1 MNSLPLQPGDRVAGR
16 YLLLAALGEGG
27 MAVVFEAL
35 DEELQR
41 RVALKVLRRMT
52 DISAARFE
60 REARAAN
67 AIRHPAVVPVFAV
80 GRLADGRPYL
90 ALELIDGEPLNE
102 LVARVGPLPPERALH
117 LLLPAI
123 GALAEAHEAG
133 IVHRD
138 LKPSNLIVQHAPG
151 QVEMLRL
158 LDFGIAAWDEPDR
171 RRLTKTGEVFGTP
184 EFMSPEQAMSR
195 PVSAATDVWAI
206 GVVLYE
212 LLSGN
217 VPFQGNNAPSV
228 LFKVVNEAPPPL
240 PASVPPE
247 VAALVEA
254 CLQKRPANRP
264 ADAGVLLA
272 HIEALLLPPRRELA
286 SSRPDLP
293 QRPSG
298 AGVITAPAWAPT
310 HDPPKAPEP
319 EVEVVTLAPM
329 PEVVGAPPAMP
340 TQPSLRR
347 RPTRVL
353 VASGVVVA
361 VALGALW
368 GLGRLGPKTGTA
380 TGLASEAPAAGAA
393 APGSEAPGSE
403 AVAGVMAPVSK
414 APASEAPASEA
425 VAPATEAVAAAVA
438 PASEA
443 SAPEAP
449 ASEAPASE
457 APEAPASEA
466 PASEAPAAPASEV
479 ARSPEP
485 DALEP
490 ARALLARGD
499 SKGALSWLA
508 RNPRLGERAD
518 RLYLEILA
526 RLARNDLR
534 SLGKLIDTLLTLDAG
549 RVDAGMQARL
559 LEGLTE
565 QRYWSSLVPAL
576 ADKRLYPSL
585 HERLLEMTKSPRRS
599 TRARATEVMQRAER
613 AQRPSAPRAE
623 APRTEAPRAEAPKTD
638 ARAARVA
645 SIKATLAREKDCY
658 DRKNLI
664 ETLGRLGHPSALPVL
679 YAERKRGV
687 FLNLCMGHA
696 IDDAIE
702 AIKKR

>member
-1 MNSLPLQPGDRVAGR
+1 M
-16 YLLLAALGEGG
+16 GG
-27 MAVVFEAL
+27 PTWPSSSSTASPSTSWWRGWV
-35 DEELQR
+35 R
-41 RVALKVLRRMT
+41 C
-52 DISAARFE
+52 
-60 REARAAN
+60 
-67 AIRHPAVVPVFAV
+67 
-80 GRLADGRPYL
+80 
-90 ALELIDGEPLNE
+90 
-102 LVARVGPLPPERALH
+102 PPERALH

-264 ADAGVLLA
+264 ADAGVLLT

-319 EVEVVTLAPM
+319 EVEVVALAPM

-368 GLGRLGPKTGTA
+368 GLERMGPKTGTA
-380 TGLASEAPAAGAA
+380 TGLASEVPAAGTAA
-393 APGSEAPGSE
+393 PGSEAPASEAVASEAPGSEAPGSE
-403 AVAGVMAPVSK
+403 AVAGVMAPRQ
-414 APASEAPASEA
+414 
-425 VAPATEAVAAAVA
+425 
-438 PASEA
+438 
-443 SAPEAP
+443 
-449 ASEAPASE
+449 
-457 APEAPASEA
+457 
-466 PASEAPAAPASEV
+466 
-479 ARSPEP
+479 RSP
-485 DALEP
+485 
-490 ARALLARGD
+490 R
-499 SKGALSWLA
+499 
-508 RNPRLGERAD
+508 
-518 RLYLEILA
+518 
-526 RLARNDLR
+526 
-534 SLGKLIDTLLTLDAG
+534 
-549 RVDAGMQARL
+549 
-559 LEGLTE
+559 
-565 QRYWSSLVPAL
+565 QR
-576 ADKRLYPSL
+576 
-585 HERLLEMTKSPRRS
+585 SPR
-599 TRARATEVMQRAER
+599 Q
-613 AQRPSAPRAE
+613 
-623 APRTEAPRAEAPKTD
+623 
-638 ARAARVA
+638 
-645 SIKATLAREKDCY
+645 
-658 DRKNLI
+658 
-664 ETLGRLGHPSALPVL
+664 
-679 YAERKRGV
+679 
-687 FLNLCMGHA
+687 
-696 IDDAIE
+696 
-702 AIKKR
+702 